1 MNQYKLE
8 MKQVFKKEIMVSAVN
23 EAEAMRIAKQ
33 TFLRTNLLDS
43 SYADLEAVETK
54 VVAKNEHDNYENIMD
69 KENIIDEESRE
80 NIEETIEDMKENIEK
95 VEEALDDDDIVLI
108 DMLIEDL
115 EENLEEMKE
124 IVHEIE

>member
-23 EAEAMRIAKQ
+23 EAEAMRIAEQ

-54 VVAKNEHDNYENIMD
+54 VVAKNEHDNYENIVD
-69 KENIIDEESRE
+69 EENIIDEESRE

-115 EENLEEMKE
+115 EENLEEMKK